1 VPALPSAASAA
12 ESAVLQA
19 LAGVDSIRS
28 RAYSERRPELLAA
41 IYGAAALRAAD
52 AARLMAVVPS
62 GCGLFG
68 MSTLWTVQHA
78 SMTGTR
84 HLQARVAAQVSAAEL
99 RCRGIAPTRTEAPPA
114 STIEIVLVRGSS
126 GQFVIESER
135 VV

>member
-1 VPALPSAASAA
+1 VPPAASAV
-12 ESAVLQA
+12 ESTVLQA
-19 LAGVDSIRS
+19 LAGVDAIRS

-52 AARLMAVVPS
+52 AARLVAVVPS
-62 GCGLFG
+62 DCGLFG
-68 MSTLWTVQHA
+68 MATQWTVQRA
-78 SMTGTR
+78 TMSGAR

-99 RCRGIAPTRTEAPPA
+99 RCRGSAPTRTEAPPA